1 MAAGLDLRN
10 LLLLSSGLALGSAG
24 VGMVVLVG
32 GIVGSRLAPS
42 PAWSTLPVAAMV
54 VGLAASSAP
63 AALLM
68 KRIGRRPGF
77 LLGAAL
83 AIVASGLGALAMVR
97 ESFVLLCAGTALI
110 GANGAFVN
118 QYRFAAVESADEAR
132 AGKAVSLVLAGGVVA
147 GLLGP
152 LLGRLGKDWFAAAPF
167 AGSFLLAAFLYAAC
181 APLLF
186 FLREPR
192 GAARQ
197 PEVARQPEA
206 ARPLRAILAQPQALA
221 ALLAGIVS
229 FAVMT
234 FSMTAAPVSMHVL
247 DHHSVNQAGF
257 VIQSH
262 IVAMYLPS
270 FFTGFLLGRLG
281 LGRVMLLG
289 VLLLAASS
297 GVTLLG
303 GRLLHYWTA
312 LVLLGLGWNFLFLG
326 GTTLLTRSYRPEE
339 RFQVQGVN
347 DFLVFGFQAAA
358 SLLSGTALFGL
369 GWKALNLLNLPLLA
383 LMLAVLL
390 VMQVSLRASP
400 LSPGSPVRRSR
411 PR

>member
-1 MAAGLDLRN
+1 MATAAGLDLRN
-10 LLLLSSGLALGSAG
+10 LVLLSAGQALGSAG

-54 VGLAASSAP
+54 VGLAVSSAP

-83 AIVASGLGALAMVR
+83 AVLAAGLGALAMAR
-97 ESFVLLCAGTALI
+97 DSFALLCAATALI
-110 GANGAFVN
+110 GANGAFVS
-118 QYRFAAVESADEAR
+118 QYRFAAAESAPAAQ
-132 AGKAVSLVLAGGVVA
+132 AGKAVSLVLAGGVLA

-152 LLGRLGKDWFAAAPF
+152 ELGRRGKNWFAAAPF

-181 APLLF
+181 ALLLC
-186 FLREPR
+186 FLRERRAGLPP
-192 GAARQ
+192 GPAKGQ
-197 PEVARQPEA
+197 PGT
-206 ARPLRAILAQPQALA
+206 ARPLAAILRQPQALA

-234 FSMTAAPVSMHVL
+234 FTMTAAPVSMHVL
-247 DHHSVNQAGF
+247 DHHTVDRAGF

-270 FFTGFLLGRLG
+270 FFTGFLMARLG

-289 VLLLAASS
+289 VLLLAGST
-297 GVTLLG
+297 GVSLLG
-303 GRLLHYWTA
+303 SRLFLYWTA
-312 LVLLGLGWNFLFLG
+312 LVLLGLGWNFLFVG

-347 DFLVFGFQAAA
+347 DLLVFGFQAAA
-358 SLLSGTALFGL
+358 SLLSGAALFAL

-390 VMQVSLRASP
+390 AMRASP
-400 LSPGSPVRRSR
+400 APTSLSGQRSV
-411 PR
+411 